1 MIQHIWRNI
10 KVRTKF
16 LFILT
21 LAMLLVLSGVLATF
35 RMPYKAYD
43 RQLYQSST
51 QVITLFAG
59 QIQSELDDVREISMR
74 ILSDNVLQKNL
85 GLLKRLPINTTAWV
99 EAKNEVADRM
109 ANFSLWFSSGFSL
122 QLKTPAGTTFSRFFR
137 NAYVPDS
144 DMLPERIQDAAN
156 HEGRAVWRLE
166 SRDGEMTHLFLLREI
181 REMEGLTLDTLATL
195 QIELDLKTIIEN
207 RLHALNALGTPL
219 TCAVYSEDGICL
231 YAGNERVRQITPGE
245 DGYERIRQPG
255 EDLLCVQYTA
265 SNGWRYVTLIDYSGI
280 SATIDRVALRTWVI
294 DGIIV
299 AVALLLSMLLADS
312 LLKHLRRLVDK
323 FDAFA
328 VNGHVEDLGTSPYRD
343 RGDEMGRL
351 HRHFDRMA
359 RDYHLMMKRNFE
371 QQQLLQEK
379 QMQQLRAQVRPHF
392 LNNVLESIYCL
403 AQQEGNSRIAVMTE
417 SLGKMLRSSMN
428 DKRDIVTVEQDLET
442 AKAYIRI
449 QEIRYMERMQVRFD
463 VEKEIKACLV
473 PAMTIQPLVEN
484 AVHHAV
490 EEMTDICRILIE
502 GRQEGGEILLTIEDN
517 GPGMDEDILNK
528 LERGEVKAE
537 GMGIGMR
544 NIDQRIKHTFG
555 EKYGL
560 QVSSEPGKTRVTARL
575 PKTLDGAKGES
586 GHV

>member
-1 MIQHIWRNI
+1 
-10 KVRTKF
+10 
-16 LFILT
+16 
-21 LAMLLVLSGVLATF
+21 
-35 RMPYKAYD
+35 
-43 RQLYQSST
+43 
-51 QVITLFAG
+51 
-59 QIQSELDDVREISMR
+59 
-74 ILSDNVLQKNL
+74 
-85 GLLKRLPINTTAWV
+85 
-99 EAKNEVADRM
+99 
-109 ANFSLWFSSGFSL
+109 
-122 QLKTPAGTTFSRFFR
+122 
-137 NAYVPDS
+137 
-144 DMLPERIQDAAN
+144 
-156 HEGRAVWRLE
+156 
-166 SRDGEMTHLFLLREI
+166 
-181 REMEGLTLDTLATL
+181 
-195 QIELDLKTIIEN
+195 
-207 RLHALNALGTPL
+207 
-219 TCAVYSEDGICL
+219 
-231 YAGNERVRQITPGE
+231 
-245 DGYERIRQPG
+245 
-255 EDLLCVQYTA
+255 
-265 SNGWRYVTLIDYSGI
+265 
-280 SATIDRVALRTWVI
+280 
-294 DGIIV
+294 
-299 AVALLLSMLLADS
+299 
-312 LLKHLRRLVDK
+312 
-323 FDAFA
+323 
-328 VNGHVEDLGTSPYRD
+328 
-343 RGDEMGRL
+343 MGRL